1 MLRELTQPNTSTWGN
16 AAEEQPPEAPV
27 AINPSLEPM
36 NNRVRL
42 AQYRRKKAM
51 KAINPDLTFPI
62 EIYE

>member
-1 MLRELTQPNTSTWGN
+1 MLREIIRPFTARGN
-16 AAEEQPPEAPV
+16 LAEELQPRALLVAVVPDLGPV
-27 AINPSLEPM
+27 GNQ
-36 NNRVRL
+36 VRL